1 MKALLGFFKKFR
13 AGLITHAVLL
23 LLLLL
28 LPWAGYYF
36 GGTIKK
42 EGEVLGFILLFTI
55 MGLLVFD
62 FISIFIAASITAR
75 ADAKGKPAPKSS
87 DFFLGFSVSGALLLI
102 VHAAMYLVLRTAS
115 H

>member
-62 FISIFIAASITAR
+62 FISIFIAAGITAR
-75 ADAKGKPAPKSS
+75 AKKKPVPKSR